1 MLCNDVKDLI
11 LQFAADRKLGWI
23 YGDFIEV
30 IEQLVHIHD
39 TETLEYDSSI
49 VEHILEESLE
59 ILSVTDSERNMW
71 RENEG
76 LYEIRFMIIRRLTPR
91 MQVKHY
97 AWVARCNPIGNLFI
111 ETP

>member
-11 LQFAADRKLGWI
+11 IQFAADRKLGWI

-39 TETLEYDSSI
+39 TETLEYKSSM

-76 LYEIRFMIIRRLTPR
+76 LYQLRFMIIRRMTPS
-91 MQVKHY
+91 MQEKHW
-97 AWVARCNPIGNLFI
+97 AWVSKCTPVSNLFF
-111 ETP
+111 ESL